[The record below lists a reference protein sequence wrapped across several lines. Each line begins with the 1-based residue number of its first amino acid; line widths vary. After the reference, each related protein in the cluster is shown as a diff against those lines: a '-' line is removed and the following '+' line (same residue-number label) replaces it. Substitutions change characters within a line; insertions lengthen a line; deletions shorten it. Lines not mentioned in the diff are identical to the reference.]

1 MKNNTRIVAPALLVA
16 ITVVL
21 FVLPAFLSEAL
32 VNAAIQM
39 LIAALFACAFN
50 VLAGQGGMLS
60 FGHCAYFGI
69 GTFAT
74 LHAMNAFAG
83 EGILPTPFLPVFGAL
98 GGAAI
103 GLFAGWFS
111 TKRSGVY
118 FSMITLALAEL
129 LHALA
134 PHLKSVFGGE
144 GGMSAMRMPAW
155 GFDFGSSVEVY
166 YLTLIWVLL
175 SLGLLFFFSRTPLG
189 RLTLGLRDN
198 AHRLRFLGYNVH
210 LLRVM
215 VFVISA
221 TFSGVAGGLL
231 AMSNEAGNYVLFE
244 IHKSSEVVLNT
255 YIGGV
260 AVFLGPAIGAAV
272 MTFFGYVVSDLTRA
286 WLLYQ
291 GIIFVAVMM
300 FMPAGLSGIAAWW
313 SGSKQSNVVLARF
326 VLFWSAG
333 VLVVAAGV
341 VFLVEFLQRMMG
353 LDYQAL
359 HRAGNNWPAIE
370 LFGYS
375 WSPASVGTW
384 LLPVALIVVGSVL
397 LRVITAKWHALNDE
411 ETV

>member
-1 MKNNTRIVAPALLVA
+1 MKNNTRILGPVLLVA
-16 ITVVL
+16 VTVIL
-21 FVLPAFLSEAL
+21 FVLPSVLSEAL
-32 VNAAIQM
+32 VNAAVQM
-39 LIAALFACAFN
+39 LIAALFASAFN

-60 FGHCAYFGI
+60 FGHAAYFGV

-74 LHAMNAFAG
+74 LHAMNALSG
-83 EGILPTPFLPVFGAL
+83 EGLLPTPLLPLFGAL

-144 GGMSAMRMPAW
+144 GGVSAMRMPAW
-155 GFDFGSSVEVY
+155 GFSFGTANEVY
-166 YLTLIWVLL
+166 YLTLIWVLI
-175 SLGLLFFFSRTPLG
+175 SLGLLFLFTRTPLG

-272 MTFFGYVVSDLTRA
+272 MTFFGYVVSDMTRA

-300 FMPAGLSGIAAWW
+300 FMPTGISGIAVWW
-313 SGSKQSNVVLARF
+313 RSSKQSNLVLTRF
-326 VLFWSAG
+326 VLLWASG
-333 VLVVAAGV
+333 VLIVAAGT
-341 VFLVEFLQRMMG
+341 VFIIEFLQRMMG
-353 LDYQAL
+353 PDYQSL
-359 HRAGNNWPAIE
+359 RKAGNDWPAIE
-370 LFGYS
+370 LFGYG
-375 WSPASVGTW
+375 WSPTSIATW
-384 LLPVALIVVGSVL
+384 LLPLVFIVAGGLI
-397 LRVITAKWHALNDE
+397 LRVITEKWHTLNE
-411 ETV
+411 REAV